1 MIRNIKKNIV
11 TLRLNLNLA
20 DLILKGSFI
29 IMNLK
34 KIIIQAGGKGTRLEG
49 LTRNKP
55 KCLVP
60 VNNLPIIFY
69 AFQKF
74 KDAEFTIIAD
84 YKTDVLEKYLN
95 VFASYD
101 GGGAKYNYKIVKATK
116 KGTISGIKEA
126 ISTYKDD
133 EPFMIMWCDLILS
146 DDFEIPSIAGNYIGI
161 SKDFECR
168 WSYINNQFIKE
179 PSKEDGVAGLFIF
192 ENKKLLENIT
202 DEGAFVGW
210 LQHQNIKFNRLDLYG
225 SKEIGTL
232 LSYSDNNDSTPRCRP
247 FNSMEFKG
255 DIIVKRG
262 INEQGKKIAVD
273 EIAWYKHV
281 KDLGYKNIP
290 EIYDYEP
297 LTMKRVQGK
306 NIFEYDCLTKT
317 QKCEILKK
325 LIDALNE
332 LHNIEPA
339 RPVNL
344 SDVEDNF
351 LNKTFDRISK
361 VQNLIPFADKE
372 FIKINGNYYKNVFF
386 NKEELVKAV
395 KNIYPKEFR
404 LIHGDCTFSNLMFDT
419 YNMKAILIDPR
430 GYFGKTKL
438 YGDVDYD
445 WAKLYY
451 SVKGEYDQFNRKKF
465 TLDIREKDVEMA
477 IKPNNWAD
485 MEEFFFDCLPQ
496 VSKYKI
502 KLLHAIIWLSLTTYA
517 WEDYDS
523 ICAAFYNGIIKLNEV
538 L

>member
-1 MIRNIKKNIV
+1 M
-11 TLRLNLNLA
+11 
-20 DLILKGSFI
+20 
-29 IMNLK
+29 

-69 AFQKF
+69 AFQQF

-84 YKTDVLEKYLN
+84 YKIDVLEKYLN
-95 VFASYD
+95 AFGSQY
-101 GGGAKYNYKIVKATK
+101 KFKIVKAPK
-116 KGTISGIKEA
+116 KGTVSGIKEA
-126 ISTYKDD
+126 IADYADD
-133 EPFMIMWCDLILS
+133 EPFMVMWCDLILS
-146 DDFEIPSIAGNYIGI
+146 KDFQFPTAKGNYIGI

-168 WSYINNQFIKE
+168 WSFIDGKFVKT
-179 PSKEDGVAGLFIF
+179 PSKENGVAGLFIF
-192 ENKKLLENIT
+192 ENKKLLKDIET
-202 DEGAFVGW
+202 EGALVGW
-210 LQHQNIKFNRLDLYG
+210 LHKQSIEFNRLDLYG

-247 FNSMEFKG
+247 FNSLEFNG

-262 INEQGKKIAVD
+262 INEQGQKIAVD

-281 KDLGYKNIP
+281 KELGFNNIP
-290 EIYDYEP
+290 EIYEYEP
-297 LTMKRVQGK
+297 LKMKRVQGK

-317 QKCEILKK
+317 QKREILEK
-325 LIDALNE
+325 LIVALKE
-332 LHNIEPA
+332 LHDLEPLQPA
-339 RPVNL
+339 NL
-344 SDVEDNF
+344 NDVEDNY
-351 LNKTFDRISK
+351 LTKTFERLKK
-361 VQNLIPFADKE
+361 VEKLVPFADQE
-372 FIKINGNYYKNVFF
+372 FIKINGRYYKNVFF
-386 NKEELVKAV
+386 CKDELTEAMRKY
-395 KNIYPKEFR
+395 YPEKFA

-419 YNMKAILIDPR
+419 FDMKAILIDPR

-451 SVKGEYDQFNRKKF
+451 SLAGDYDQFNRKKF
-465 TLDIREKDVEMA
+465 TLDIREKDVEFA

-485 MEEFFFDCLPQ
+485 MEEFFFECLPETAHQ
-496 VSKYKI
+496 KI
-502 KLLHAIIWLSLTTYA
+502 KLIHSIIWLSLTTYA

-523 ICAAFYNGIIKLNEV
+523 ICGAFYNGIVKLGEI

>member
-1 MIRNIKKNIV
+1 MGTLLHANYDNINEPV
-11 TLRLNLNLA
+11 
-20 DLILKGSFI
+20 
-29 IMNLK
+29 K

-69 AFQKF
+69 AFKKF
-74 KDAEFTIIAD
+74 PDAEFTIIAD

-95 VFASYD
+95 AFGSQ
-101 GGGAKYNYKIVKATK
+101 YNFKIVKATK
-116 KGTISGIKEA
+116 KGTISGIKESIA
-126 ISTYKDD
+126 DYKDN

-146 DDFEIPSIAGNYIGI
+146 KDFEIPGVNEGLKGNYIGI

-168 WSYINNQFIKE
+168 WSYIDGKFVKE
-179 PSKEDGVAGLFIF
+179 PSKENGVAGLFIF
-192 ENKKLLENIT
+192 ENKKLLENIET
-202 DEGAFVGW
+202 EGALVGW
-210 LQHQNIKFNRLDLYG
+210 LEKQKISFNRLDLYG

-232 LSYSDNNDSTPRCRP
+232 LSYSDNNDDTPRCRP
-247 FNSMEFKG
+247 FNSMEFNG
-255 DIIVKRG
+255 DIIIKRG
-262 INEQGKKIAVD
+262 INEQGQKIAVD

-281 KDLGYKNIP
+281 KNLGFENIP
-290 EIYDYEP
+290 EIFEYEP
-297 LTMKRVQGK
+297 LKMKRVQGK

-317 QKCEILKK
+317 QKREILRK
-325 LIDALNE
+325 LIEALKN
-332 LHNIEPA
+332 LHNLEPA
-339 RPVNL
+339 QPVNIQ
-344 SDVEDNF
+344 DVEDNF
-351 LNKTFDRISK
+351 LNKTFDRLSK
-361 VQNLIPFADKE
+361 VEKLVPFANKE
-372 FIKINGNYYKNVFF
+372 FIKINGRYYKNIFF
-386 NKEELVKAV
+386 NKEELINAV
-395 KNIYPKEFR
+395 KTIYPKEFR

-419 YNMKAILIDPR
+419 FNMKAVLIDPR

-451 SVKGEYDQFNRKKF
+451 SLSGEYDQFNRKKF
-465 TLDIREKDVEMA
+465 TLDIREKDVEFA

-485 MEEFFFDCLPQ
+485 MEEFFFECLPS
-496 VSKYKI
+496 VSHKKI

-523 ICAAFYNGIIKLNEV
+523 ICGAFYNGVIKLEEV

>member
-1 MIRNIKKNIV
+1 MNI
-11 TLRLNLNLA
+11 
-20 DLILKGSFI
+20 
-29 IMNLK
+29 K

-74 KDAEFTIIAD
+74 PYAEFSIIAD

-95 VFASYD
+95 AFAD
-101 GGGAKYNYKIVKATK
+101 KYNYRVIKANK
-116 KGTISGIKEA
+116 KGTISGIKEV
-126 ISTYKDD
+126 ISLFTPE

-146 DDFEIPSIAGNYIGI
+146 DNFEIPSEKGNYIGI

-179 PSKEDGVAGLFIF
+179 PSKENGVAGLFIF
-192 ENKKLLENIT
+192 ENKKLLENIAE
-202 DEGAFVGW
+202 EGALVGW
-210 LQHQNIKFNRLDLYG
+210 LQNQALTFNRLDLYG

-232 LSYSDNNDSTPRCRP
+232 LSYSDNTDDTPRCRP
-247 FNSMEFKG
+247 FNSMEFQG
-255 DIIVKRG
+255 DLIIKRG

-281 KDLGYKNIP
+281 KELGYKNIP
-290 EIYDYEP
+290 EIYEYEP
-297 LTMKRVQGK
+297 LTMKRVKGK

-317 QKCEILKK
+317 QKREILKK
-325 LIDALNE
+325 LIEALKE
-332 LHNIEPA
+332 LHNLEPA
-339 RPVNL
+339 QPVNIE
-344 SDVEDNF
+344 DVEDNF
-351 LNKTFDRISK
+351 LNKTFNRLSK
-361 VQNLIPFADKE
+361 IEHLVPFADKE

-386 NKEELVKAV
+386 NKKELTETVKTV
-395 KNIYPKEFR
+395 CPKEFR

-430 GYFGKTKL
+430 GYFGKTKF

-451 SVKGEYDQFNRKKF
+451 SLKGEYDQFNRKKF
-465 TLDIREKDVEMA
+465 TLDIREKDVEIA
-477 IKPNNWAD
+477 IKPNNWSD
-485 MEEFFFDCLPQ
+485 MEECFFDFLPD
-496 VSKYKI
+496 VNKDKI

-523 ICAAFYNGIIKLNEV
+523 ICGAFYNGIIKLNEV

>member
-1 MIRNIKKNIV
+1 M
-11 TLRLNLNLA
+11 
-20 DLILKGSFI
+20 
-29 IMNLK
+29 

-95 VFASYD
+95 AFGSQ
-101 GGGAKYNYKIVKATK
+101 YNFKIVKATK

-126 ISTYKDD
+126 IADYKDD
-133 EPFMIMWCDLILS
+133 ESFMIMWCDLILS
-146 DDFEIPSIAGNYIGI
+146 EGFEIPTKKGNYIGI

-168 WSYINNQFIKE
+168 WSYIDGEFVKQ
-179 PSKEDGVAGLFIF
+179 PSKENGVAGLFIF
-192 ENKKLLENIT
+192 ENKKLLENIET
-202 DEGAFVGW
+202 EGALVGW
-210 LQHQNIKFNRLDLYG
+210 LQKQDIKFNRLDLYG

-247 FNSMEFKG
+247 FNSMEFNG
-255 DIIVKRG
+255 DIIIKRG
-262 INEQGKKIAVD
+262 INEQGQKIAVD

-281 KDLGYKNIP
+281 KELGFENIP
-290 EIYDYEP
+290 EIFEYEP
-297 LTMKRVQGK
+297 LKMKRVQGK
-306 NIFEYDCLTKT
+306 NIFEYDCLTQT
-317 QKCEILKK
+317 QKREILRK
-325 LIDALNE
+325 LITALKE
-332 LHNIEPA
+332 LHNLEPLQ
-339 RPVNL
+339 PVNL
-344 SDVEDNF
+344 DDVEDNY
-351 LNKTFDRISK
+351 LTKTFDRLAK
-361 VQNLIPFADKE
+361 VEKLVPFADKE
-372 FIKINGNYYKNVFF
+372 FIKINGRYYKNVFF
-386 NKEELVKAV
+386 NKEELAKTIR
-395 KNIYPKEFR
+395 KYYPKDFA

-419 YNMKAILIDPR
+419 FDMKAILIDPR
-430 GYFGKTKL
+430 GYFGKTKF

-451 SVKGEYDQFNRKKF
+451 SLAGEYDQFNRKKF
-465 TLDIREKDVEMA
+465 TLDIREKDVEFA

-485 MEEFFFDCLPQ
+485 MEEFFFECLPN
-496 VSKYKI
+496 VSHKKI

-523 ICAAFYNGIIKLNEV
+523 ICGAFYNGVVKLGEV